1 MNSGISIRNS
11 CSSPGKRSLFLDKD
25 NSREDET
32 TKVVLIY
39 ELEIGREDLMI
50 N

>member
-1 MNSGISIRNS
+1 M
-11 CSSPGKRSLFLDKD
+11 FLDKD